1 MKNLL
6 EKILR
11 KVFNTQ
17 YRILAFSD
25 SRASGYIKYR
35 VIGRNYPWG
44 HWYKISGHDTYKES
58 AARSLIPDADRKRNS
73 AQVAFVSKEYADKFV
88 TTI

>member
-1 MKNLL
+1 MKILL

-11 KVFNTQ
+11 KVFKTQ
-17 YRILAFSD
+17 YRILVFSD
-25 SRASGYIKYR
+25 GSASGYIKYR

-58 AARSLIPDADRKRNS
+58 AARSLIPDQEKQYT
-73 AQVAFVSKEYADKFV
+73 AQVIAVSKEYANQFV
-88 TTI
+88 TIR